1 MYNKISR
8 YITIVALFIATL
20 QVSSAQSGL
29 VDEIIAIVGD
39 NAILKSDIERQ
50 YQQMIMEGVN
60 YGGDLKCHILEQSL
74 VSKLMINQAVLDSV
88 EISDSQVFSEAD
100 TRMNYFV
107 NQIGSR
113 EKMEEYFNKSYN
125 AIRDEQRKM
134 IREQMLAQRMQ
145 SEITKDIKV
154 TPSEVRMF
162 LRDVP
167 ADSLPMIPTKYEL
180 QQIVI
185 TPVVEQK
192 EIDRVKAQLR
202 DFQTQVNGGRDFAT
216 LAVLYSEDPGSAQNG
231 GDLGWMSRGQLVP
244 EFATAAFQLQEP
256 GKLSKVVETEYGFHI
271 IQLIEKKGDRVH
283 VRHILIKPKVDAKAL
298 QSAYLKLDTISK
310 AIAKGD
316 YTFEVAA
323 QTFSHDS
330 DTRMNGGMMVNDA
343 DQTPRFEI
351 SQIST
356 EINRAIQGL
365 QVGDVSKP
373 FKMVNEKGKEVY
385 KLVKLSGKIAPHRA
399 NLADDYPIVQNL
411 LVAKKKRTAVNVW
424 ISKRQAE
431 TYVKINEGWA
441 NCDWEYSGWI
451 KK

>member
-8 YITIVALFIATL
+8 YISFVALFIAST
-20 QVSSAQSGL
+20 QVASSQSGL

-50 YQQMIMEGVN
+50 YQQMIMEGVS

-154 TPSEVRMF
+154 TPSEVRQY
-162 LRDVP
+162 LREVP
-167 ADSLPMIPTKYEL
+167 TDSLPMIPTKYEL

-185 TPVVEQK
+185 SPVIEQK

-283 VRHILIKPKVDAKAL
+283 VRHILIKPKVDTKAL
-298 QSAYLKLDTISK
+298 QNAYLKLDSISK

-351 SQIST
+351 SQIPT

-365 QVGDVSKP
+365 QVGDISKP
-373 FKMVNEKGKEVY
+373 FKMVNEKGKDVY
-385 KLVKLSGKIAPHRA
+385 KLVKLTAKIAPHRA

-411 LVAKKKRTAVNVW
+411 LVAKKKRTAVNLW

-431 TYVKINEGWA
+431 TYIKINEGWM
-441 NCDWEYSGWI
+441 NCEWDYSGWI
-451 KK
+451 K